1 MSNFPTAMKLGKFNN
16 GVETLSQKK
25 EKKKKRGKFNNGN
38 YNLISYP
45 FLTKFG

>member
-1 MSNFPTAMKLGKFNN
+1 MKLGKFNN
-16 GVETLSQKK
+16 GVETLSKKRKK
-25 EKKKKRGKFNNGN
+25 EEGKFDNGI